1 MQQSI
6 LQSIVWFHE
15 HILTVRLSVA
25 HAVGSNEENGFQSQ
39 LSIMG
44 MSFVVCGPRK
54 YRYLPK
60 TFEIYLGGVS
70 TSRIASNRGESL
82 AEYCNSKHPSSWWKK
97 ERVLNV
103 FCIKIHSAYAQ
114 CRDAVIFN

>member
-1 MQQSI
+1 M
-6 LQSIVWFHE
+6 
-15 HILTVRLSVA
+15 
-25 HAVGSNEENGFQSQ
+25 GSNEENGFQSQ
-39 LSIMG
+39 LSIME

-54 YRYLPK
+54 LPK

-70 TSRIASNRGESL
+70 TPRIASNRGKSL
-82 AEYCNSKHPSSWWKK
+82 AQYCNLKHPSSWWKK

-114 CRDAVIFN
+114 CGDAVIFN